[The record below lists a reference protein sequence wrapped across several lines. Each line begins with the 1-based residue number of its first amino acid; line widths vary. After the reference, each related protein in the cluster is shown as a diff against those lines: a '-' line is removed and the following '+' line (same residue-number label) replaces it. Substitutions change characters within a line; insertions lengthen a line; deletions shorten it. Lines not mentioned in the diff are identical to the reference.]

1 MDVAPD
7 FRPFVARDDGQRLWL
22 QRRRGAAAW
31 LLRGCMYLLLLL
43 ALGLLALIP
52 FAAYT
57 RWRDWGEVASP
68 ILGSLVLL
76 PITWLVLRAVLWA
89 FRVEG
94 HLRLDVGPEGVEVF
108 GRGALLTWRERVRG
122 ALALEARTIRV
133 STEYRDVRYLA
144 LAARTSEGKR
154 DLGHLELHPE
164 GDATR
169 EAAVRAAAAR
179 IAERMRVPLELYDE
193 GGARVEAA

>member
-1 MDVAPD
+1 MDISPD
-7 FRPFVARDDGQRLWL
+7 FRPFVARDDGQRLVL
-22 QRRRGAAAW
+22 RRHRTAAAW
-31 LLRGCMYLLLLL
+31 LLRGCMFLLLLL

-76 PITWLVLRAVLWA
+76 PLTWLVLRAVLWA

-94 HLRLDVGPEGVEVF
+94 HLRLDVGPEGVDML
-108 GRGALLTWRERVRG
+108 GRGALFRWREQVRG

-144 LAARTSEGKR
+144 LAARTAEGKHG
-154 DLGHLELHPE
+154 LGHLELHPE
-164 GDATR
+164 ADATR

-193 GGARVEAA
+193 GGAPVAPA